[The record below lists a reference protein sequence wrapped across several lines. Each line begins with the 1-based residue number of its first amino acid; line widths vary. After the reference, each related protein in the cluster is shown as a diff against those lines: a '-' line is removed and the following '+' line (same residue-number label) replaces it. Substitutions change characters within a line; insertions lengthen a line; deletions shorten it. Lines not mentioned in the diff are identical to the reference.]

1 MTPIFKK
8 GRKQDP
14 GNYRPVSLTC
24 VLCKVMEK
32 LIRQSVVEHLEQNK
46 LISDE
51 QHGFVRGRSCITHLL
66 DVLDDWTTALEEG
79 YSIDAIYM
87 DFRKAFDSVPHCRLM
102 SKLEALGIRGQVL
115 PGIRGR
121 SQRVLVNGNAS
132 SPAPVTSGI
141 PQGSVLGPTLFVM
154 YINDM
159 PRAVN
164 NRVKMFTDDT
174 KLYARSDTRELTESI
189 QRDLTSL
196 QKWSDD
202 WLLVFH
208 PQKCSTMKLG
218 RTKSEGTYFMI
229 NPEDNT
235 VTKLPESS
243 LAKDLGVLVDD
254 QLTFK
259 EHIATATAK
268 ANRVLGVIRRSF

>member
-1 MTPIFKK
+1 MEDGDTATVTPIFKK

-32 LIRQSVVEHLEQNK
+32 LVRQSVVEHLEQNK

-51 QHGFVRGRSCITHLL
+51 QHGFVRGRSCITQLL

-115 PGIRGR
+115 QWIRAFLRGR

-159 PRAVN
+159 TLAVN
-164 NRVKMFTDDT
+164 NRVKMFADEVTHV
-174 KLYARSDTRELTESI
+174 SS
-189 QRDLTSL
+189 Q
-196 QKWSDD
+196 
-202 WLLVFH
+202 
-208 PQKCSTMKLG
+208 
-218 RTKSEGTYFMI
+218 
-229 NPEDNT
+229 NPSNET
-235 VTKLPESS
+235 
-243 LAKDLGVLVDD
+243 
-254 QLTFK
+254 
-259 EHIATATAK
+259 
-268 ANRVLGVIRRSF
+268 

>member
-24 VLCKVMEK
+24 VLCKVEEK
-32 LIRQSVVEHLEQNK
+32 LVRQSVVEHLEQNK

-51 QHGFVRGRSCITHLL
+51 QPGFVGGRSCITHLL
-66 DVLDDWTTALEEG
+66 DVLDDWTKALEEG

-115 PGIRGR
+115 QWSRAFLRGR
-121 SQRVLVNGNAS
+121 LQRVLVNGNAS

-141 PQGSVLGPTLFVM
+141 PQGSVHGPTLFVM

-164 NRVKMFTDDT
+164 NRVKMFAGDT
-174 KLYARSDTRELTESI
+174 KLYARSDTRELT
-189 QRDLTSL
+189 
-196 QKWSDD
+196 
-202 WLLVFH
+202 
-208 PQKCSTMKLG
+208 
-218 RTKSEGTYFMI
+218 
-229 NPEDNT
+229 
-235 VTKLPESS
+235 
-243 LAKDLGVLVDD
+243 
-254 QLTFK
+254 
-259 EHIATATAK
+259 
-268 ANRVLGVIRRSF
+268 

>member
-1 MTPIFKK
+1 M
-8 GRKQDP
+8 
-14 GNYRPVSLTC
+14 
-24 VLCKVMEK
+24 
-32 LIRQSVVEHLEQNK
+32 
-46 LISDE
+46 
-51 QHGFVRGRSCITHLL
+51 
-66 DVLDDWTTALEEG
+66 
-79 YSIDAIYM
+79 
-87 DFRKAFDSVPHCRLM
+87 
-102 SKLEALGIRGQVL
+102 
-115 PGIRGR
+115 
-121 SQRVLVNGNAS
+121 NGNAS

-164 NRVKMFTDDT
+164 NRVKMFADDT

-218 RTKSEGTYFMI
+218 RTKSEGTNFMI

-243 LAKDLGVLVDD
+243 LEKDLGVLVDD

-268 ANRVLGVIRRSF
+268 ANRVLGVIRRSFQHLEIDTFIDLYKSMVRPILEYGHSVWQPHLKGLRRDLEDVQRRATRMVANLRQLTYPQRLEALQLSSLEHRRRR